1 MTLIEYYT
9 FFCLYIFYLNNLKII
24 MSIEKKKE
32 IFLNNNLNKT
42 KGVNNFSKSTKE
54 RKNYNNI
61 QNTNSKIISI
71 KKRNNL
77 TNNNRYINLDNNNNK
92 QEISAIINTM
102 HNLSLKKN
110 KNASTKC
117 LENKDNN
124 VKKDYNKEYNLIKF
138 KNLNIFEPNT
148 LNSDYLIKKYKMTNF
163 SDIKVKKMKSNI
175 DSIILN
181 FKKDNKKLNNI
192 KTKINKKNKI
202 GKKEN
207 NSYIFEKSDKIIKR
221 KELKNDL
228 NFNNTNYSKKIQK
241 SSYNNININGI
252 NREYFKSFIINK
264 YSRSF
269 VRVPFINDENVKFYK
284 GNKRERKFTKSFENK
299 KFIKTNFKNNM
310 NLKNVFSL
318 KINNQK
324 NKSPTISK
332 KKFLNINNNRY
343 QMTDYYTSFNNSV
356 PPTIKKIKS
365 LNNNKEENINSLER
379 KNSHNILITNI
390 NINLYNENDNKYYP
404 KNLNIKTDDK
414 NIDFEKVYLLEQ
426 NVLKIIAKINKYL
439 SCDEESFN
447 WISFYF
453 GINFYIQEL
462 NMIKKEYNY
471 KKICD
476 YIKLEIICYFLC
488 YDISLNQNFNKASF
502 LLKAIMNILHENFLI
517 IIKYFLHIYKDNNL
531 DNSNELWIDK
541 LKKII
546 ERELKMNFSSQDM
559 NEDSITSII
568 NNSIKN
574 INNYHEM
581 IIDNLYLTKI
591 EKNDYV
597 FPNCLKLKEIEINS
611 KNKFNIISLFFSQAN
626 KSLDSFT
633 FDNMKLFFYL
643 YLNNQN
649 YENNEKQNKK
659 MNNNKYY
666 LSSVRQRCKYT
677 IMINLDETLLY
688 NDNNKIILR
697 PNLFNFLSK
706 IKIMYE
712 IIAFSFDTKSNID
725 KALELIENKS
735 KYFDYILYSDQL
747 TINYNEKLIKDI
759 DNLGRDLKNIIVI
772 DSKIHIHKKYKNNL
786 ILIKGFFGDISK
798 DINLLKIL
806 GYILQNIKNDNFED
820 DITIRIKKYRNIIKT
835 YLPYNNI

>member
-1 MTLIEYYT
+1 
-9 FFCLYIFYLNNLKII
+9 
-24 MSIEKKKE
+24 
-32 IFLNNNLNKT
+32 
-42 KGVNNFSKSTKE
+42 
-54 RKNYNNI
+54 
-61 QNTNSKIISI
+61 
-71 KKRNNL
+71 
-77 TNNNRYINLDNNNNK
+77 
-92 QEISAIINTM
+92 M

-124 VKKDYNKEYNLIKF
+124 AKKDYNKEYNLIKF

-163 SDIKVKKMKSNI
+163 SDIKVKKMKSNF

-181 FKKDNKKLNNI
+181 YKKDNQKLNNI

-269 VRVPFINDENVKFYK
+269 VKVPFINDENVKFYK

-574 INNYHEM
+574 INNYYEM

-597 FPNCLKLKEIEINS
+597 FPNCLKLKENEINS

-712 IIAFSFDTKSNID
+712 IIAFSFDTKSIID

>member
-1 MTLIEYYT
+1 
-9 FFCLYIFYLNNLKII
+9 

-77 TNNNRYINLDNNNNK
+77 TNNNRYINLDNNNNNK

-124 VKKDYNKEYNLIKF
+124 AKKDYNKEYNLIKF

-163 SDIKVKKMKSNI
+163 SDIKVKKMKSNF

-181 FKKDNKKLNNI
+181 YKKDNQKLNNI

-269 VRVPFINDENVKFYK
+269 VKVPFINDENVKFYK

-390 NINLYNENDNKYYP
+390 NINLYNENDNNCYSK
-404 KNLNIKTDDK
+404 KLNTKTEDK
-414 NIDFEKVYLLEQ
+414 NIDFEKIYLLEQ
-426 NVLKIIAKINKYL
+426 NALKILAKINKYL
-439 SCDEESFN
+439 SCDEECFN
-447 WISFYF
+447 WISFYL
-453 GINFYIQEL
+453 GINFYNQEL
-462 NMIKKEYNY
+462 NMFKKEYNY

-574 INNYHEM
+574 INNYYEM

-597 FPNCLKLKEIEINS
+597 FPNCLKLKETEINS

>member
-1 MTLIEYYT
+1 
-9 FFCLYIFYLNNLKII
+9 

-124 VKKDYNKEYNLIKF
+124 VNKDYNKEYNLIKF
-138 KNLNIFEPNT
+138 KNLNVFEPNT

-163 SDIKVKKMKSNI
+163 SDIKVKKMKSI
-175 DSIILN
+175 FDSIILN
-181 FKKDNKKLNNI
+181 YKKDNQKLNNI

-269 VRVPFINDENVKFYK
+269 VKVPFINDENVKFYK

-299 KFIKTNFKNNM
+299 KFIKTNFKSNM

-426 NVLKIIAKINKYL
+426 NVLKITAKIYKYL

-574 INNYHEM
+574 INNYYEM

-597 FPNCLKLKEIEINS
+597 FPNCLKLKENEINS

-747 TINYNEKLIKDI
+747 TINYNEKLVKDI

>member
-1 MTLIEYYT
+1 
-9 FFCLYIFYLNNLKII
+9 

-77 TNNNRYINLDNNNNK
+77 TNNNRYINLDNNNNNK

-102 HNLSLKKN
+102 HNLSIKKN

-124 VKKDYNKEYNLIKF
+124 AKKDYNKEYNLIKF

-148 LNSDYLIKKYKMTNF
+148 LNSDYLIKKYKITNF
-163 SDIKVKKMKSNI
+163 SDIKVKKMKSNF

-181 FKKDNKKLNNI
+181 YKKDNQKLNNI

-269 VRVPFINDENVKFYK
+269 VKVPFINDENVKFYK

-574 INNYHEM
+574 INNYYEM

-597 FPNCLKLKEIEINS
+597 FPNCLKLKENEINS

>member
-1 MTLIEYYT
+1 M
-9 FFCLYIFYLNNLKII
+9 
-24 MSIEKKKE
+24 EKKKE

-54 RKNYNNI
+54 TKNYNNI

-102 HNLSLKKN
+102 HNLSIKKN
-110 KNASTKC
+110 KNASAKC

-163 SDIKVKKMKSNI
+163 SDIKVKKMKSNF

-181 FKKDNKKLNNI
+181 YKKDNQKLNNI

-269 VRVPFINDENVKFYK
+269 VKVPFINDENVKFYK

-299 KFIKTNFKNNM
+299 KFIRTNFKNNM

-426 NVLKIIAKINKYL
+426 NALKILAKINKYL

-502 LLKAIMNILHENFLI
+502 LLKAIMNIVHENFLI

-574 INNYHEM
+574 INNYYEM
-581 IIDNLYLTKI
+581 IIDNLYLTRT

-597 FPNCLKLKEIEINS
+597 FPNCLKLKENEINS

>member
-1 MTLIEYYT
+1 
-9 FFCLYIFYLNNLKII
+9 

-77 TNNNRYINLDNNNNK
+77 TNNNRYINLDNNNK

-124 VKKDYNKEYNLIKF
+124 VNKDYNKEYNLIKF

-181 FKKDNKKLNNI
+181 YKKDNQKLNNI

-269 VRVPFINDENVKFYK
+269 VKVPFINDENFKFYK

-343 QMTDYYTSFNNSV
+343 QMTDYYNSFNNSV

-488 YDISLNQNFNKASF
+488 YDISLNQNFSKASF

-574 INNYHEM
+574 INNYYEM

-597 FPNCLKLKEIEINS
+597 FPNCLKLKENEINS

-712 IIAFSFDTKSNID
+712 IIAFSFDTKPNID

>member
-1 MTLIEYYT
+1 
-9 FFCLYIFYLNNLKII
+9 
-24 MSIEKKKE
+24 
-32 IFLNNNLNKT
+32 
-42 KGVNNFSKSTKE
+42 
-54 RKNYNNI
+54 
-61 QNTNSKIISI
+61 
-71 KKRNNL
+71 
-77 TNNNRYINLDNNNNK
+77 
-92 QEISAIINTM
+92 
-102 HNLSLKKN
+102 
-110 KNASTKC
+110 
-117 LENKDNN
+117 
-124 VKKDYNKEYNLIKF
+124 
-138 KNLNIFEPNT
+138 
-148 LNSDYLIKKYKMTNF
+148 
-163 SDIKVKKMKSNI
+163 
-175 DSIILN
+175 
-181 FKKDNKKLNNI
+181 
-192 KTKINKKNKI
+192 
-202 GKKEN
+202 
-207 NSYIFEKSDKIIKR
+207 
-221 KELKNDL
+221 
-228 NFNNTNYSKKIQK
+228 
-241 SSYNNININGI
+241 
-252 NREYFKSFIINK
+252 
-264 YSRSF
+264 
-269 VRVPFINDENVKFYK
+269 
-284 GNKRERKFTKSFENK
+284 
-299 KFIKTNFKNNM
+299 
-310 NLKNVFSL
+310 
-318 KINNQK
+318 
-324 NKSPTISK
+324 
-332 KKFLNINNNRY
+332 
-343 QMTDYYTSFNNSV
+343 
-356 PPTIKKIKS
+356 
-365 LNNNKEENINSLER
+365 
-379 KNSHNILITNI
+379 
-390 NINLYNENDNKYYP
+390 
-404 KNLNIKTDDK
+404 
-414 NIDFEKVYLLEQ
+414 
-426 NVLKIIAKINKYL
+426 
-439 SCDEESFN
+439 
-447 WISFYF
+447 
-453 GINFYIQEL
+453 
-462 NMIKKEYNY
+462 MIKKEYNY

-488 YDISLNQNFNKASF
+488 YDISLNQNFYKTSF

-574 INNYHEM
+574 INNYYEM
-581 IIDNLYLTKI
+581 IIDNLYVTRS
-591 EKNDYV
+591 EKNEYA
-597 FPNCLKLKEIEINS
+597 FPNCLKLKENEINS